1 MPGVTK
7 RKYVGE
13 IMRFNKQLKRPL
25 KLIVEALPY
34 TYDEDTIINLFKELY
49 PHEWQI
55 MNERYKQYKEKDKFL
70 LKVGKKERYKPQA
83 PKKYL
88 LNLPQ
93 IKYKLRD
100 KAKQS
105 HKRSFNEEEQL
116 KKLSELKNKRMK
128 VINKK
133 EEKIHKSRELLQ
145 NIEPL
150 YIDAFITAY
159 HKKAIT
165 TEGKIEIFKELQKYG
180 CNKTLK
186 FFYKLNDSERNNQI
200 RNMAFKH
207 LQDIGHY
214 SKLRKSF
221 KGKKKEYMI
230 EKSNFNMTPEDLV
243 KRIENNT
250 IQNKKSYDVFISH
263 SSRDSSIVKQVIKAL
278 NKQGLTCYCDWTS
291 DNDFLKRNMVS
302 DFTKEVLKKRMKQS
316 EKLIF
321 IKTEESVKSEWVKFE
336 LEYFIALKKKL
347 YYSEFLYN
355 KSINESLIDETI
367 LCNLEKMEIDI
378 DE

>member
-1 MPGVTK
+1 MPGLTK

-13 IMRFNKQLKRPL
+13 IMRFTNQLKKPL

-34 TYDEDTIINLFKELY
+34 SYDENTIINLFKELY

-55 MNERYKQYKEKDKFL
+55 MNERYIQYKEKDKFL
-70 LKVGKKERYKPQA
+70 LKVGKRERYKPET

-93 IKYKLRD
+93 IKHKLSD
-100 KAKQS
+100 NAMKS

-128 VINKK
+128 VIERK
-133 EEKIHKSRELLQ
+133 EEKIHKTKELIQ

-150 YIDAFITAY
+150 YMDVFITAY
-159 HKKAIT
+159 HKKGIT
-165 TEGKIEIFKELQKYG
+165 IEEKMEIFKELQKYE
-180 CNKTLK
+180 CDKTLK
-186 FFYKLNDSERNNQI
+186 FFYKLNDSEKNDQI

-221 KGKKKEYMI
+221 RGKKKEYMI
-230 EKSNFNMTPEDLV
+230 EKSAFNMTPEDLV
-243 KRIENNT
+243 KRIENNNV
-250 IQNKKSYDVFISH
+250 QNKKTYDVFISH
-263 SSRDSSIVKQVIKAL
+263 SSTDSSIVKQVIKAL
-278 NKQGLTCYCDWTS
+278 NKNYLICYCDWTS

-302 DFTKEVLKKRMKQS
+302 DFTKEVLKKRLQQS
-316 EKLIF
+316 KNLLLVKSDAAINSWWVNFEINYFQELNRPIYYINLNSKEYDKYNKFKEVKCDLKRCEIEKL
-321 IKTEESVKSEWVKFE
+321 
-336 LEYFIALKKKL
+336 Y
-347 YYSEFLYN
+347 
-355 KSINESLIDETI
+355 
-367 LCNLEKMEIDI
+367 
-378 DE
+378 